1 MKRYT
6 EYKDSGV
13 PWIGD
18 IPGHWEVHQLRNYLS
33 LVSDKGYPDEQLLS
47 VTRESG
53 VIIRNTDSKE
63 ENHNFIPDDLSNYK
77 LVKQGQFAVNKMK
90 AWQGSYGVSQHH
102 GIVSP
107 AYYVCNLHNI
117 NPAFFSVAIRSKAY
131 VPFFTQM
138 SKGIR
143 SGQWDLSPIALKQ
156 IFLIE
161 PPLAEQEKIVAFL
174 DKQTNLIESCICLRE
189 RELQTLNELK
199 QAKIASAVTR
209 GLNPD
214 VPMKDSGI
222 PWIGM
227 IPAHWS
233 IAKMRSIFRLAREKT
248 EEERKDLLS
257 LSQYTGIQ
265 YKTDVEKTGMFE
277 AESTIGYNVV
287 HAGQFVM
294 NIMLAWNGS
303 YAVSNLDGIISP
315 SYCVF
320 DFIADCDK
328 RYIGYLLQTE
338 AYKAVFKSNSK
349 GLIDS
354 RLRLYPNRFMPL
366 NVALPPVEEQR
377 QIANYIDNQ
386 LLSLDDYIS
395 CLEKEIE
402 YLKEYKQRLI
412 SDVVTGKVDVRDEA

>member
-13 PWIGD
+13 LWIGD
-18 IPGHWEVHQLRNYLS
+18 IPGHWEVHQLRKYLS
-33 LVSDKGYPDEQLLS
+33 LVSDKGYPEEQLLS

-107 AYYVCNLHNI
+107 AYYVCNLNNI

-156 IFLIE
+156 IFFME

-189 RELQTLNELK
+189 RE
-199 QAKIASAVTR
+199 S
-209 GLNPD
+209 
-214 VPMKDSGI
+214 
-222 PWIGM
+222 
-227 IPAHWS
+227 
-233 IAKMRSIFRLAREKT
+233 
-248 EEERKDLLS
+248 
-257 LSQYTGIQ
+257 
-265 YKTDVEKTGMFE
+265 YK
-277 AESTIGYNVV
+277 
-287 HAGQFVM
+287 
-294 NIMLAWNGS
+294 L
-303 YAVSNLDGIISP
+303 
-315 SYCVF
+315 
-320 DFIADCDK
+320 
-328 RYIGYLLQTE
+328 
-338 AYKAVFKSNSK
+338 
-349 GLIDS
+349 
-354 RLRLYPNRFMPL
+354 
-366 NVALPPVEEQR
+366 
-377 QIANYIDNQ
+377 
-386 LLSLDDYIS
+386 
-395 CLEKEIE
+395 
-402 YLKEYKQRLI
+402 
-412 SDVVTGKVDVRDEA
+412 

>member
-18 IPGHWEVHQLRNYLS
+18 IPGHWEVHQLRKYLS

-107 AYYVCNLHNI
+107 AYYVCNLNNI

-156 IFLIE
+156 IFFIE
-161 PPLAEQEKIVAFL
+161 PPLVEQEKIVAFL

-189 RELQTLNELK
+189 RE
-199 QAKIASAVTR
+199 S
-209 GLNPD
+209 
-214 VPMKDSGI
+214 
-222 PWIGM
+222 
-227 IPAHWS
+227 
-233 IAKMRSIFRLAREKT
+233 
-248 EEERKDLLS
+248 
-257 LSQYTGIQ
+257 
-265 YKTDVEKTGMFE
+265 YK
-277 AESTIGYNVV
+277 
-287 HAGQFVM
+287 
-294 NIMLAWNGS
+294 L
-303 YAVSNLDGIISP
+303 
-315 SYCVF
+315 
-320 DFIADCDK
+320 
-328 RYIGYLLQTE
+328 
-338 AYKAVFKSNSK
+338 
-349 GLIDS
+349 
-354 RLRLYPNRFMPL
+354 
-366 NVALPPVEEQR
+366 
-377 QIANYIDNQ
+377 
-386 LLSLDDYIS
+386 
-395 CLEKEIE
+395 
-402 YLKEYKQRLI
+402 
-412 SDVVTGKVDVRDEA
+412 

>member
-18 IPGHWEVHQLRNYLS
+18 IPGHWEVHQLRKYLS

-107 AYYVCNLHNI
+107 AYYVCNLNNI

-156 IFLIE
+156 IFFIE
-161 PPLAEQEKIVAFL
+161 PPLVEQEKIVAFL

-227 IPAHWS
+227 IPAHWE
-233 IAKMRSIFRLAREKT
+233 IKKLKYLFNERSEKGYPDEPVLCST
-248 EEERKDLLS
+248 QKYGVIPQS
-257 LSQYTGIQ
+257 LYENRVVVVNKGLEGLKLVEVGDFVISLRSFQGGI
-265 YKTDVEKTGMFE
+265 E
-277 AESTIGYNVV
+277 
-287 HAGQFVM
+287 
-294 NIMLAWNGS
+294 
-303 YAVSNLDGIISP
+303 YAYYRGIISAAYTVLSP
-315 SYCVF
+315 IKGINSEYLKHVLKSQPFIELLKTCVTG
-320 DFIADCDK
+320 I
-328 RYIGYLLQTE
+328 REGQNINYSLLKNKE
-338 AYKAVFKSNSK
+338 WAF
-349 GLIDS
+349 
-354 RLRLYPNRFMPL
+354 
-366 NVALPPVEEQR
+366 PPPEEQDAIISYLTNR
-377 QIANYIDNQ
+377 NIDEYIK
-386 LLSLDDYIS
+386 S
-395 CLEKEIE
+395 LEKEIE